1 MEKVLL
7 GKTGLEVSRLGIGLS
22 EIGSSDEETSK
33 KILNTALDN
42 GINFFDT
49 SSCYGKS
56 EEFVGENLSKYR
68 NDIILASK
76 CGHSSRFDSSLPDWS
91 YEGIKKSID
100 RSLTLL
106 QTDRVDIM
114 QLHSCGVD
122 TLEKGEVIK
131 ALEEAKSDGKIIH
144 LGFSGDNDA
153 AIWAAESNKFET
165 IQTSFNLV
173 EQKARYKLF
182 DLVDKNELGLI
193 AKRPIANGAWRAN
206 ENPNV
211 HSAPTNYAEEYFNR
225 AGIMNGEGSII
236 NEPKDRIMTSMG
248 YTFSFNDI
256 DVGIIGTQNPKHLL
270 SNIDMY
276 KECLEMPKEVVNE
289 LNKRFDKFGKNW
301 DQRT

>member
-56 EEFVGENLSKYR
+56 EEFVGKNLFRHR
-68 NDIILASK
+68 NNIILASK
-76 CGHSSRFDSSLPDWS
+76 CGHSSRCDSNLPDWS
-91 YEGIKKSID
+91 YQGIKESID

-106 QTDRVDIM
+106 KTDRIDIM

-122 TLEKGEVIK
+122 TLEKGEVIT
-131 ALEEAKSDGKIIH
+131 ALEEAKSDGKIVH

-153 AIWAAESNKFET
+153 AIWAAKSKKFET

-173 EQKARYKLF
+173 EQKARYELF
-182 DLVDKNELGLI
+182 KLVDDNDLGLI

-211 HSAPTNYAEEYFNR
+211 HSAPTNYAEEYFRR
-225 AGIMNGEGSII
+225 AGIMTRLGNITD
-236 NEPKDRIMTSMG
+236 EPEDRIMTSMG
-248 YTFSFNDI
+248 YIFSFNDI

-276 KECLEMPKEVVNE
+276 SECLKISREVISE
-289 LNKRFDKFGKNW
+289 LNRRFDEFGKNW

>member
-7 GKTGLEVSRLGIGLS
+7 GKTNLKVSRLGIGLS
-22 EIGSSDEETSK
+22 EIGSSDKDTSK
-33 KILNTALDN
+33 QILITALDN

-56 EEFVGENLSKYR
+56 EEFVGDNLSDKR
-68 NDIILASK
+68 NDIVLASK
-76 CGHSSRFDSSLPDWS
+76 CGHSSRFDPDLPDWS
-91 YEGIKKSID
+91 YQGIKKSID
-100 RSLTLL
+100 RSLRLL
-106 QTDRVDIM
+106 KTDRIDIM
-114 QLHSCGVD
+114 QLHSCDVE

-131 ALEEAKSDGKIIH
+131 ALEESKSDGKIVN

-153 AIWAAESNKFET
+153 SIWAANCGIFKS

-182 DLVDKNELGLI
+182 EIVKKNNLGLI

-211 HSAPTNYAEEYFNR
+211 HSAPSNYAEEYFRR
-225 AGIMNGEGSII
+225 AGIITRKGKIDQ
-236 NEPKDRIMTSMG
+236 EPEDRILTSMG
-248 YTFSFNDI
+248 YVFSFNEI

-270 SNIDMY
+270 SNINMY
-276 KECLEMPKEVVNE
+276 SECLNMSEKVIKE
-289 LNKRFDKFGKNW
+289 LNNRFDEFGKDW